1 MHMQLNLESV
11 TGISE
16 RYSRTSRLYREYM
29 NNMHLPLKRIWINIR
44 IMFEMHSTS
53 CIQCKIL
60 KITQIL
66 DMVLFLSGNSACSC
80 YILTKTY
87 NLPTLIYTQP
97 SSLYFQSG
105 STLQKVVC
113 LYTTNHC
120 FWCYCIVSNYSKTLY
135 YCWTYWIYDGFKT
148 LS

>member
-1 MHMQLNLESV
+1 MHMQLNLESL

-16 RYSRTSRLYREYM
+16 RYSGTSRLYWEYM
-29 NNMHLPLKRIWINIR
+29 NNMHVHLRRTWIDVR
-44 IMFEMHSTS
+44 IMFGMHSTS

-66 DMVLFLSGNSACSC
+66 DMVLFLSGNYARSC

-97 SSLYFQSG
+97 STLYFQSA
-105 STLQKVVC
+105 LQKVVR
-113 LYTTNHC
+113 LYATNHC
-120 FWCYCIVSNYSKTLY
+120 FWSYCIVSNRFKNSLLN
-135 YCWTYWIYDGFKT
+135 CWTYWIYDGFKT